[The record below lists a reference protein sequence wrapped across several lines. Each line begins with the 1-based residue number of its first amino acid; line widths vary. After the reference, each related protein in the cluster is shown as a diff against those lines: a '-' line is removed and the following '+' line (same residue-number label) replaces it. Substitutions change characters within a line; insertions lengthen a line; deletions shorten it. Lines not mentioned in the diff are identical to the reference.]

1 MTMQLKLLVRVVK
14 RRVGSGEDLEEV
26 LKDYPKLKPAE
37 ADEVRVA
44 VGKENSDGK

>member
-1 MTMQLKLLVRVVK
+1 MQLKLLIRVVG
-14 RRVGSGEDLEEV
+14 RRVSNGEKLEEV

-37 ADEVRVA
+37 ADEVRAA